1 MLKVTFTRF
10 WSGKTTTFTTYS
22 ETIHVINRCGRTL
35 LEFYGNNCRH
45 YINPNCDIIHELVR
59 IPYEKKGEE
68 GN

>member
-1 MLKVTFTRF
+1 MLKVSFTRN
-10 WSGKTTTFTTYS
+10 WSGERISFTS
-22 ETIHVINRCGRTL
+22 ISDTIRIVNRCGRTL
-35 LEFYGNNCRH
+35 LQFYGNNCKY